1 MNWADWAIVSILV
14 LSALISIM
22 RGFVKEALSLA
33 TWVAA
38 VIVAMVFG
46 ERLAILLI
54 DHIATPS
61 VRELA
66 AFAMLFVATLLVGAM
81 VSYLIGALVRATGLS
96 GTDRLLGMLFGLARG
111 FVVVMALLIFLPGI
125 IPVDQ
130 DIWWQESILIAH
142 FLEFENW
149 ARSVTGQAVQFFS
162 NLFNSRTRTT
172 I

>member
-1 MNWADWAIVSILV
+1 MNWADWAIVGILV
-14 LSALISIM
+14 LSALISIK

-38 VIVAMVFG
+38 VIVAMIFG
-46 ERLAILLI
+46 ERLAVLLI

-61 VRELA
+61 VRELV
-66 AFAMLFVATLLVGAM
+66 AFAILFIATLLVGAM
-81 VSYLIGALVRATGLS
+81 VSYLIGALVRITGLS

-130 DIWWQESILIAH
+130 DSWWHESRLIVH
-142 FLEFENW
+142 FLEFETW
-149 ARSVTGQAVQFFS
+149 ARSLAGQAVQVFS
-162 NLFNSRTRTT
+162 DLFR
-172 I
+172 